1 MAVSVPSTRRARP
14 ATGVDQQIRFCRA
27 PDGVRLAY
35 ATHGSGPP
43 LVVVSCWLS
52 HLQHDWQS
60 PVWRHFLD
68 DLGAISTLVRYDERG
83 FGMSDWD
90 VADFSLDARL
100 ADLETIVDAAG
111 LPRFALLGMSGGSP
125 VALAYAATHPE
136 RVSRLVL
143 YGTASAYRR
152 RWGPQRMAEEEVYRQ
167 LIRVG
172 WAKPDPDFRRVFTTQ
187 FIPDATAEQMH
198 WFDDLQR
205 MATSPENAVVSRIAR
220 HDTDVGDVLPT
231 ITAPTLILQAT
242 GDRVTGFEPGPD
254 QAARIP
260 GARLVP
266 LESANHILLA
276 DEPAWRV
283 FLAEVGAFL
292 EPDRLA
298 SSANASLDGL
308 SRREL
313 DVLRAAADGLA
324 NADIALRLGLSIR
337 TVERHLS
344 NVYQKLALSGP
355 SARAAAVA
363 ELLRRRLA

>member
-1 MAVSVPSTRRARP
+1 
-14 ATGVDQQIRFCRA
+14 
-27 PDGVRLAY
+27 
-35 ATHGSGPP
+35 
-43 LVVVSCWLS
+43 
-52 HLQHDWQS
+52 
-60 PVWRHFLD
+60 
-68 DLGAISTLVRYDERG
+68 
-83 FGMSDWD
+83 
-90 VADFSLDARL
+90 
-100 ADLETIVDAAG
+100 
-111 LPRFALLGMSGGSP
+111 
-125 VALAYAATHPE
+125 
-136 RVSRLVL
+136 
-143 YGTASAYRR
+143 
-152 RWGPQRMAEEEVYRQ
+152 
-167 LIRVG
+167 
-172 WAKPDPDFRRVFTTQ
+172 
-187 FIPDATAEQMH
+187 
-198 WFDDLQR
+198 